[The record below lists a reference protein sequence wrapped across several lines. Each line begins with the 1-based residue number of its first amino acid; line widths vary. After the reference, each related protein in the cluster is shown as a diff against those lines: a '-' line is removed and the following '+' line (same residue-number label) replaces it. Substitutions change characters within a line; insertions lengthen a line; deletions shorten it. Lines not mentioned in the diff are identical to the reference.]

1 MQITSKVWNTNQ
13 FAAHLLSYLMHTPPQ
28 ANPKVRWIF
37 WAIGAKASERNL
49 QKKKKKETKFQMP
62 EPDNNSAK

>member
-13 FAAHLLSYLMHTPPQ
+13 FAAHLLIIIFNAHTPQ

-49 QKKKKKETKFQMP
+49 RKKKKETKFQMP
-62 EPDNNSAK
+62 KPDNNSAK